1 MALNV
6 WRIVVQWA
14 TLFDKKENDN
24 FYTISIEIIVFC
36 LVRDIYVL
44 KSFYIYKIVI
54 WFVNLNYL
62 LLELKN

>member
-24 FYTISIEIIVFC
+24 FYIISIEIIVFC